1 MFATCLRWCVLGILM
16 ASLWGCHNTKNDN
29 KPSII
34 APKSQLAERAKLFNQ
49 FLRWRAYRRAKFLVA
64 PALRKAYMVKW
75 EQERGHVNIT
85 ATDIRDIT
93 IEKGGE
99 KALVLVVHNRYLASS
114 SSLQRVV
121 FHQRWVANAGYWFYV
136 GVSKDKP
143 AKTLKEKSRPAPR
156 KAPTLL
162 MRKSKTIP

>member
-1 MFATCLRWCVLGILM
+1 MFVAYSRWFVLVVM
-16 ASLWGCHNTKNDN
+16 AVVFLGCHNTKNDN

-49 FLRWRAYRRAKFLVA
+49 FLRWRSYRRAKFLVA

-75 EQERGHVNIT
+75 EQERGLVNIT
-85 ATDIRDIT
+85 GTDIRDIT
-93 IEKGGE
+93 IEKGGN

-114 SSLQRVV
+114 SSLKRVV
-121 FHQRWVANAGYWFYV
+121 FHQRWVANSGYWFYV

-143 AKTLKEKSRPAPR
+143 AKVSELPKPKPRPKKPSM
-156 KAPTLL
+156 L
-162 MRKSKTIP
+162 MKKSKTIP